1 MMLRAADNA
10 RLGFA
15 IGLAGRQA
23 GRQAGR
29 LLTGMWR
36 GTGDG
41 WIDEGWVVSSGRVV
55 WWVEC

>member
-23 GRQAGR
+23 GKQAGKA
-29 LLTGMWR
+29 
-36 GTGDG
+36 
-41 WIDEGWVVSSGRVV
+41 GR
-55 WWVEC
+55 

>member
-10 RLGFA
+10 RLGFV
-15 IGLAGRQA
+15 IGLA

-36 GTGDG
+36 GAGDG

-55 WWVEC
+55 WWD